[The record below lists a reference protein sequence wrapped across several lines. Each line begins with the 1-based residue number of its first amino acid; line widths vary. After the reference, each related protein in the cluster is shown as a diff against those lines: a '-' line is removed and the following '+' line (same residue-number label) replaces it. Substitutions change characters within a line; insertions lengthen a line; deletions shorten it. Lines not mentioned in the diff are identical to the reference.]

1 MMEKTCVICNSIF
14 STRSKKAKYCSS
26 KCGKKARL
34 LREKKYDS
42 LYGFDLDTEEPEIR
56 ENHLV
61 ELNEKALSL
70 GLTYG
75 KYMGIEYAKEHPILR
90 TW

>member
-1 MMEKTCVICNSIF
+1 MEKTCVICNSIF
-14 STRSKKAKYCSS
+14 STRSKKAMYCSS
-26 KCGKKARL
+26 ICRNRAKS

-42 LYGFDLDTEEPEIR
+42 LYGFDLDTEEPKIR